1 MSPAS
6 GPSNSIRAKA
16 SSRAQWLS
24 RTAGDGCVVPM
35 RAAIARDQYKRRS
48 SFGDSKRAARGGP
61 PTMRL
66 VRITSALIAFYLLIS
81 AATAYAECAWV
92 LWIEGEGRGGQ
103 LMFATGNR
111 A

>member
-24 RTAGDGCVVPM
+24 RTAGDGCAVPM
-35 RAAIARDQYKRRS
+35 RAAIARDQYKRHS

-66 VRITSALIAFYLLIS
+66 AQSATLLVAFYVLTS

-92 LWIEGEGRGGQ
+92 LWEITSHPFRQ
-103 LMFATGNR
+103 ITP
-111 A
+111 